1 MVKASRSHR
10 GNLFILSAPS
20 GAGKT
25 TLRQAVCSR
34 FPDMQYAV
42 SYTTRSPRS
51 GEKFGRD
58 YHFIDRSE
66 FEAGIEEN
74 RWAEWARVHG
84 NYYGTS
90 GDFIAQG
97 LSRGKNIL
105 LDIDV
110 QGTLKILKRYPHAIT
125 IFILP
130 PSMDIL
136 RHRLESRG
144 TDSQEEIERR
154 LLEAEKEM
162 AQKSH
167 YRHVVVNDD
176 ISTAVDELVSII
188 QSYGKEKRSQA

>member
-25 TLRQAVCSR
+25 TLRKAVCSR
-34 FPDMQYAV
+34 CPDMQYAV
-42 SYTTRSPRS
+42 SYTTRSPRT

-58 YHFIDRSE
+58 YYFIDRSE
-66 FEAGIEEN
+66 FEAGIKQN
-74 RWAEWARVHG
+74 RWVEWARVHG

-90 GDFIAQG
+90 DDFIVQG
-97 LSRGKNIL
+97 LSQGKDIL

-110 QGTLKILKRYPHAIT
+110 QGTLKILKRYPRAVT

-144 TDSQEEIERR
+144 TDRQEEIERR
-154 LLEAEKEM
+154 LLEAEKEVG
-162 AQKSH
+162 QKSH
-167 YRHVVVNDD
+167 YRHVVINDD
-176 ISTAVDELVSII
+176 VSIAVDELVSII
-188 QSYGKEKRSQA
+188 QSYGRERRSQS